1 MEQANTK
8 SVAEFFQGYVKLK
21 SIPLDTVDPG
31 AESVDLVFNRK
42 LTPGQKTSLKKE
54 VSNLLEKN
62 FYQSLRL
69 RLL

>member
-42 LTPGQKTSLKKE
+42 LTPSTKDFFKKR
-54 VSNLLEKN
+54 S
-62 FYQSLRL
+62 Q
-69 RLL
+69 